1 MRIIKHQLHP
11 GLNTIEHYGSLQLKH
26 LDYQDKKLM
35 GWFLEQSDTE
45 LDSYQVYIALTGETV
60 HEEYQYVCSTQT
72 TISGG
77 YYVVH
82 AFD

>member
-1 MRIIKHQLHP
+1 MRILKHPMHP
-11 GLNTIEHYGSLQLKH
+11 GLNTIQHFGTLQLKY

-35 GWFLEQSDTE
+35 GWFLAHEGTE
-45 LDSYQVYIALTGETV
+45 PDSYQVYVALTGETV
-60 HEEYQYVCSTQT
+60 NDEYHYVTSTQT
-72 TISGG
+72 QPAGG